1 MHKATR
7 GILGAALAAGMVG
20 AALAP
25 GAAHAA
31 SPRTA
36 PSLITWTPANG
47 GAVTLT
53 QGQTDT
59 ETASFVSSVAL
70 TNVKAVVG
78 LSNWARSHGIHGSVV
93 SLSPASTSIP
103 ANTPVLVTFNITAG
117 THAKLSSFHADVHL
131 WGNANGRPQ
140 ARLWHTLDLRVSVI
154 KEPLHLSWTPAQRGA
169 LRVQPGQTVTQ
180 TVTFVSNIAVT
191 NAQVTGRLSDFALDH
206 GTTVNVTAISPAL
219 ASSAIAANTPYT
231 VTYTVSVVPTARVQ
245 RSYHAEL
252 DVMGSINGGLVVK
265 LWHDMDFWV
274 TVAPR

>member
-31 SPRTA
+31 SP
-36 PSLITWTPANG
+36 SIITWTPANG
-47 GAVTLT
+47 GAITLT

-59 ETASFVSSVAL
+59 ETASFVSSVPL

-93 SLSPASTSIP
+93 SLSPASTTVP
-103 ANTPVLVTFNITAG
+103 ANTPVLVTFSITAG

-131 WGNANGRPQ
+131 WANANGQPQ
-140 ARLWHTLDLRVSVI
+140 ARLWHDLDLRVSVI
-154 KEPLHLSWTPAQRGA
+154 KEPLHITWTPAQRGA
-169 LRVQPGQTVTQ
+169 IRVQPGQTVTE
-180 TVTFVSNIAVT
+180 TATFVSNIPVT
-191 NAQVTGRLSDFALDH
+191 NAQVIGRLSDFALDH
-206 GTTVNVTAISPAL
+206 GATVNVTAISPTL
-219 ASSAIAANTPYT
+219 TSSSIAANTPYT
-231 VTYTVSVVPTARVQ
+231 VTYTISVVPTARVQ

-274 TVAPR
+274 TVAPH